1 MLNIYRASAGSGKT
15 YRLTQD
21 YIHLLLDPR
30 RERTYRHI
38 LAVTFTNKATEEM
51 KSRILREL
59 HALAKGDGSGYRA
72 ALASRYGMAPAEV
85 DARARKVL
93 VELLHDYSAFSV
105 STIDSFFQQ
114 VIRAF
119 ARDIGVNGAYTL
131 ELDSDRTLEQAVD
144 NLFAD
149 LSRTDNRQ
157 LLQWLT
163 QLAEER
169 VEQAENWNMRSSIVD
184 LGKEIFKENFQ
195 YRAEETNRKLH
206 DRAFLDA
213 YRSEL
218 RRIKAA
224 FEQRVREAATEALN
238 TVALYGLAA
247 EDFKGGAARSPVKSL
262 LPLSRGRIPAEDKL
276 QTLFGLAEGAEACY
290 AKNARPALKEAI
302 TAAYDNGLGA
312 AVRRLKETFDK
323 DTVPYNSAC
332 IVLKHLNT
340 LGVLADLA
348 VEIKRLTEEQNAMLI
363 ADTNLLLNRIIDNSD
378 TPFVYE
384 RTGVRV
390 DHYMID
396 EFQDTSVLQWHNF
409 RPLVADSLAA
419 GHFNLLVGDVK
430 QSIYRFRNSDWKL
443 LDEQVLRDFRPG
455 QLREEHLDTNWRSD
469 RSIVQ
474 FNNTFFRRA
483 AQALQDKLDGSMA
496 EAFPGGKVPKL
507 LQQRIVHAYGHL
519 EQRTS
524 PRAGEG
530 HVRVDFIDYEGRKSQ
545 DKWQPQ
551 ALARLPALLEGLQ
564 DRGYRPADIAILVR
578 WRTEA
583 RAVTDFLLH
592 YKTTPEARPGYCY
605 DVMGNEGLRVDAAPS
620 VRFLVGVMRLLM
632 RPDDGVQ
639 RVVTHYEYLRGR
651 RGLSEDD
658 ALNACFASGA
668 DASPFAFM
676 TAAEQAGL
684 AEVAHR
690 ELYGMVER
698 LVALF
703 GLGGWAGEAVFVQA
717 FQDVVL
723 RFTAGR
729 TTDLHSFLAW
739 WEKNSDKQ
747 FVSAPEGG
755 EAVRIMTI
763 HKSKGLDFPVV
774 IIPFCD
780 WEFESVSSPSRR
792 TFLWCEPRRAPFNA
806 FPLLPLEYG
815 ARLGRS
821 VFATE
826 FFTERMHQYI
836 DCLNVA
842 YVAFTRAEHELIC
855 FAPKAADPKKAA
867 DGVGKVGS
875 LDALLWMFLQQ
886 PAPDGGGDID
896 LAAHY
901 VEGEGRFELG
911 ADTAGRSA
919 DDRPAAAVG
928 LRHYPVTDP
937 AGRLQ
942 VRRQGLDF
950 WLEGQQLTDSAVN
963 YGTVMHRLLQ
973 SVRHRDDAERALRE
987 CCLGG
992 LVAEADLPLVRGE
1005 LERFWRLPHVEEWF
1019 APDAVVMNE
1028 VPILT
1033 PDGRQ
1038 YRPDRVVL
1046 RGGVATV
1053 VDYKFGDRERP
1064 AYHDQVRQY
1073 MRLVGQMGYRVR
1085 GFLCYVSLGKVV
1097 EVDGNEQ

>member
-38 LAVTFTNKATEEM
+38 LAVTFTNKATDEM
-51 KSRILREL
+51 KSRILKEL
-59 HALAKGDGSGYRA
+59 HTLAKGEKSGYRA
-72 ALASRYGMAPAEV
+72 GLASRYGMAPAEV

-206 DRAFLDA
+206 DRAFLDT
-213 YRSEL
+213 YRREL

-276 QTLFGLAEGAEACY
+276 RTLFGLAEGAEACY

-469 RSIVQ
+469 RRIVQ

-483 AQALQDKLDGSMA
+483 AQALQAKLDGSMA
-496 EAFPGGKVPKL
+496 EAFPGGKVPKH

-524 PRAGEG
+524 SRAGEG

-578 WRTEA
+578 WRAEA

-842 YVAFTRAEHELIC
+842 YVAFTRAEPRAGRRRRHR
-855 FAPKAADPKKAA
+855 P
-867 DGVGKVGS
+867 GG
-875 LDALLWMFLQQ
+875 ALR
-886 PAPDGGGDID
+886 GGGRPFRAGRGHRRPLRRRPAGSGGG
-896 LAAHY
+896 LAALSRDRP
-901 VEGEGRFELG
+901 GGPLAG
-911 ADTAGRSA
+911 APPGAGLLAR
-919 DDRPAAAVG
+919 RPAADRQRGELRHRHAPPVAVG
-928 LRHYPVTDP
+928 APPRRCGTGVARVLPRRSGGRGRPAP
-937 AGRLQ
+937 GAGRAGTFLAVAPRGRVVRPRCRGDERGPDTHSRWPPVPPRPGGAARGRGYGGGLQ
-942 VRRQGLDF
+942 VRRPRAARLPRPGAAVHAAGGADGLLGAGLPVLRVAGQG
-950 WLEGQQLTDSAVN
+950 
-963 YGTVMHRLLQ
+963 
-973 SVRHRDDAERALRE
+973 
-987 CCLGG
+987 GG
-992 LVAEADLPLVRGE
+992 SGE
-1005 LERFWRLPHVEEWF
+1005 LKVE
-1019 APDAVVMNE
+1019 
-1028 VPILT
+1028 
-1033 PDGRQ
+1033 
-1038 YRPDRVVL
+1038 
-1046 RGGVATV
+1046 
-1053 VDYKFGDRERP
+1053 
-1064 AYHDQVRQY
+1064 
-1073 MRLVGQMGYRVR
+1073 
-1085 GFLCYVSLGKVV
+1085 S
-1097 EVDGNEQ
+1097 